1 MRAYAEARL
10 AAIGKARVVLA
21 ASGGG
26 DSTAMVALLCEGE
39 MIDPRRAVIAH
50 FDHRLRGAA
59 SSARDA
65 GVIAALA
72 ARYEID
78 LVADGW
84 CDPQHGEAAARE
96 ARYAFLARVA
106 QAHDAAAVITGH
118 TADDQAETV
127 LMHAMRGA
135 GLHGLAGMAADGAWP
150 VGRAIEDSPG
160 RAVRLW
166 RPLLAARRDE
176 TRAYC
181 AARALPYADDP
192 TNSDRASLRNRVRL
206 DLLPRIEHAK
216 PGARDALLRIAEDA
230 RLAANA
236 IDAVASMALPADLVD
251 DDAIALSRPALAALP
266 PDVLPH
272 AFRLALV
279 RLLSDARDIER
290 RHYALLAHAL
300 SAATGST
307 FELPRRVVVTVDASE
322 ILLSVGPPRVSGIA
336 PDFERPLPFAGT
348 VGAWD
353 LAIEPDVRA
362 HGGAAIALPAG
373 AVVRGRRPG
382 DRLRPRGLG
391 GTKKLHDYYID
402 RKLPRRLR
410 DATPVI
416 AHGSDVLWTPLGP
429 CEAENGEPYV
439 VRAALAGQP
448 PRIAVDF
455 AHSGRYDGFQT
466 NGTRGPC
473 EARTGGPSR

>member
-1 MRAYAEARL
+1 MDPVELESRVRAWAAARIP
-10 AAIGKARVVLA
+10 AISEARVVLA
-21 ASGGG
+21 VSGGA
-26 DSTAMVALLCEGE
+26 DSAAMVALLCEGDV
-39 MIDPRRAVIAH
+39 INRRRAVLAH
-50 FDHRLRGAA
+50 FDHRLRDAA

-65 GVIAALA
+65 GVVTALA

-78 LVADGW
+78 LVVDDW
-84 CDPQHGEAAARE
+84 RDPQGGEAAARE
-96 ARYAFLARVA
+96 ARYAFLARAA

-118 TADDQAETV
+118 TAGDQAETV

-150 VGRAIEDSPG
+150 VGRSV
-160 RAVRLW
+160 VRLW
-166 RPLLAARRDE
+166 RPLLAVQRDE

-192 TNSDRASLRNRVRL
+192 TNSDRAFLRNRVRL
-206 DLLPRIEHAK
+206 DLLPRIEHAT

-230 RLAANA
+230 RLAADA
-236 IDAVASMALPADLVD
+236 LDAVASAAVPSDLVD

-266 PDVLPH
+266 RDVLPH

-279 RLLSDARDIER
+279 RLLGDARDIER

-336 PDFERPLPFAGT
+336 PDFERSLPFAGT

-362 HGGAAIALPAG
+362 DGRAAIALPAG

-416 AHGSDVLWTPLGP
+416 AHGSDVLWTPLGL
-429 CEAENGEPYV
+429 CEPAGAGERYA
-439 VRAALAGQP
+439 VRAALAGQAP
-448 PRIAVDF
+448 
-455 AHSGRYDGFQT
+455 Q
-466 NGTRGPC
+466 
-473 EARTGGPSR
+473 